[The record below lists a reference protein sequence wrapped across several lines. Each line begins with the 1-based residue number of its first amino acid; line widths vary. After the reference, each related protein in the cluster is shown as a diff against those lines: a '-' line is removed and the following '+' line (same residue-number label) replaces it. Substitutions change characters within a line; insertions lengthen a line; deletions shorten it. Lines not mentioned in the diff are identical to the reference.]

1 MKQIKHF
8 FVIMF
13 MLLGSMDVQAADDLI
28 TQQITIKLDEAGTL
42 PDKIESTQKYK
53 VTNLKVIGEI
63 NGTDLRLIRDMAGCD
78 YQGKSTSGKLATL
91 DLSEAKTV
99 SGGDYHFI
107 FNNVIKRFT
116 YDDEISSSAF
126 DGCSAL
132 TSLTLPSGVT
142 KICEYAF
149 KGCSGLAS
157 LSLPSS
163 VTLIGWCAFE
173 GCSGLASLPL
183 PSSVTEIRWSAF
195 SGCSGLATL
204 AIPSSVTSIGNGAF
218 EGCSGLTSIYV
229 NWETPLKIDSDV
241 FEKVDKQKCT
251 LFVPQGTLQNYR
263 LADVWGN
270 FENIVEYN
278 STDSN
283 KLTTIKLDEVGTLS
297 DKIRDDE
304 KYKITNLKIIGEIN
318 GTDWVL
324 IRDMAG
330 RSVTDEE
337 TPGKLSTLDLAEAKI
352 VEGGERYQCL
362 TNNDEIPRRAFLNCK
377 GLDSL
382 ILPSKLKSIGYEAFK
397 GCCNLTKLELPSSV
411 TFISDWAFQDC
422 SALNTLVLPAG
433 IKSIE
438 NGTFYGCSA
447 LTNMVIPSGVT
458 YIGQE
463 AFENCSSL
471 KKIELPLGLLS
482 IQQYAFQNCC
492 SLQRLTI
499 SSSVRF
505 MGLKCLGGCVGLE
518 AIYLCWEDKYA
529 IASYDNSS
537 NFSDMPYKK
546 CVVYVPSELYD
557 DYRNA
562 RWDIWFS
569 MRPYDITSVGN
580 VKTSTDAEEVSRY
593 SVNGQRLSA
602 PTKGLNIVKYSD
614 GSVKK
619 VAVQ

>member
-126 DGCSAL
+126 D
-132 TSLTLPSGVT
+132 
-142 KICEYAF
+142 
-149 KGCSGLAS
+149 
-157 LSLPSS
+157 
-163 VTLIGWCAFE
+163 

-499 SSSVRF
+499 PSSVRF